1 MEQSGRRAVTNGTF
15 VDGRVL
21 LARTDA
27 ERAPL
32 VRRLGRI
39 EGQIRGLRAM
49 IEADRYCLDEIQQIR
64 AATAALREV
73 GLLLIGQH
81 LEAALTLATG
91 PQDREAVLDDLLRVL
106 RAAMA
111 ETR

>member
-1 MEQSGRRAVTNGTF
+1 MTNGTF
-15 VDGRVL
+15 VDGRVC
-21 LARTDA
+21 LARTEA

-39 EGQIRGLRAM
+39 EGQVRGLRAM

-73 GLLLIGQH
+73 GLLIIGQH
-81 LEAALTLATG
+81 LAAGLALATQ
-91 PQDREAVLDDLLRVL
+91 PDDREAVLEDLQRVL

-111 ETR
+111 EAR

>member
-1 MEQSGRRAVTNGTF
+1 VTSATF
-15 VDGRVL
+15 VDGRVY
-21 LARTDA
+21 LARTEA

-32 VRRLGRI
+32 IRRLGRI
-39 EGQIRGLRAM
+39 EGQVRGLRAM

-73 GLLLIGQH
+73 GLLIIGQH
-81 LEAALTLATG
+81 LAASLTLAAQ
-91 PQDREAVLDDLLRVL
+91 PQDREAVLEDLLRVL
-106 RAAMA
+106 RAGLA

>member
-1 MEQSGRRAVTNGTF
+1 MTSATF
-15 VDGRVL
+15 VEGRVC

-39 EGQIRGLRAM
+39 EGQVRGLRAM

-64 AATAALREV
+64 AASAALREV
-73 GLLLIGQH
+73 GLLIIGQH
-81 LEAALTLATG
+81 LEAGLTLATES
-91 PQDREAVLDDLLRVL
+91 PDRAAVLEDLLRVL
-106 RAAMA
+106 RAGIA
-111 ETR
+111 EARSE

>member
-1 MEQSGRRAVTNGTF
+1 MTNATF
-15 VDGRVL
+15 VDGRVR

-27 ERAPL
+27 DRLPL

-39 EGQIRGLRAM
+39 EGQVRGLRAM
-49 IEADRYCLDEIQQIR
+49 IEADRHCLDEIQQIR

-73 GLLLIGQH
+73 GLLITGQH
-81 LEAALTLATG
+81 IAAGLTLATQ
-91 PQDREAVLDDLLRVL
+91 PQDREAVLADLLNVL
-106 RAAMA
+106 RAGLA